1 MAVFAQI
8 AVGKEKHGNDLP
20 ICSVGKGYLKDS
32 GGGLCEV
39 GLIKMERIWGCVIKT
54 IFQVAFIFVCIEGYL
69 KNIAALQVASLVD

>member
-1 MAVFAQI
+1 LAVFAQI

-54 IFQVAFIFVCIEGYL
+54 IFQVAFCALKGYL
-69 KNIAALQVASLVD
+69 KNIAALQAASLVD

>member
-1 MAVFAQI
+1 LAVFAQI

-20 ICSVGKGYLKDS
+20 IGSVGKGYLKNS

-54 IFQVAFIFVCIEGYL
+54 IFQVAFCALKGYL
-69 KNIAALQVASLVD
+69 KNIAALQAASLVD